1 MAPAILALG
10 VAAFEGLTFAVA
22 TIEVGVVDAAIG
34 EMA

>member
-10 VAAFEGLTFAVA
+10 AAAFEGLTFAVA
-22 TIEVGVVDAAIG
+22 TIEVAAVDATIG

>member
-10 VAAFEGLTFAVA
+10 AAAFEGLTFEAA
-22 TIEVGVVDAAIG
+22 TIEVGVVDATIG